1 MLGRLERLGVSGC
14 GDQKARSTSHRA
26 FCESLPVGESAE
38 RNLDK
43 TERVGEQG
51 EGLRLLA
58 SLPTLGSLAAEASAG
73 FATWASTKLRGS
85 GGTCLGSADVDLLR
99 CPAEPADG
107 LTSPSP
113 ASAVS
118 AVSSLWKAGGPP
130 VPASARRQSR
140 EAGDAGTEP
149 PPVAEAKGTSA
160 LPGVPEQG
168 DQLPDPLAA
177 KDGTPGSCTAS
188 WASRL
193 TFANSACP
201 DISRACFHEHR

>member
-1 MLGRLERLGVSGC
+1 
-14 GDQKARSTSHRA
+14 
-26 FCESLPVGESAE
+26 VGESTE
-38 RNLDK
+38 RNLDN

-51 EGLRLLA
+51 DGRPLLA
-58 SLPTLGSLAAEASAG
+58 SLQTLGNLAAEASDG
-73 FATWASTKLRGS
+73 FATGASTKLRGS
-85 GGTCLGSADVDLLR
+85 GGTFLGSADVDLLR

-130 VPASARRQSR
+130 VPASASRQRR
-140 EAGDAGTEP
+140 EAGEAGTEP
-149 PPVAEAKGTSA
+149 PVAEATGTSA

-177 KDGTPGSCTAS
+177 NDGTPGS
-188 WASRL
+188 
-193 TFANSACP
+193 
-201 DISRACFHEHR
+201 